1 MTNSIEA
8 RFDMENTTV
17 LKGLGFLHPCRI
29 SHSEAWENIATAA
42 KWFQNDLD
50 LQALESEIF
59 SLQRSSLVTD
69 VIEEA
74 VREKRKPDFLD
85 LFKALQAEPEC
96 YSWVTKLMNCFNTSN
111 HFLQCRKG
119 VFEVEAGQIATAIH
133 YKSKQTCK
141 PYSHVGGSRFA
152 GKS

>member
-17 LKGLGFLHPCRI
+17 LKGLGFPHPCRI

-42 KWFQNDLD
+42 KLFQNDLD

-74 VREKRKPDFLD
+74 VRKKRKPDFLD

-96 YSWVTKLMNCFNTSN
+96 YSWVTKLMKIALQQFRVIRDHLNSKCLTSII
-111 HFLQCRKG
+111 
-119 VFEVEAGQIATAIH
+119 VFDIKVRSSIQ
-133 YKSKQTCK
+133 
-141 PYSHVGGSRFA
+141 
-152 GKS
+152 

>member
-17 LKGLGFLHPCRI
+17 LKGLGFPHPCRI

-74 VREKRKPDFLD
+74 VRKKRKPDFLD

-96 YSWVTKLMNCFNTSN
+96 YSWVTKLMKIALQQFRVIRDHLNSKCLTSII
-111 HFLQCRKG
+111 
-119 VFEVEAGQIATAIH
+119 VFDIKVRSSIQ
-133 YKSKQTCK
+133 
-141 PYSHVGGSRFA
+141 
-152 GKS
+152 